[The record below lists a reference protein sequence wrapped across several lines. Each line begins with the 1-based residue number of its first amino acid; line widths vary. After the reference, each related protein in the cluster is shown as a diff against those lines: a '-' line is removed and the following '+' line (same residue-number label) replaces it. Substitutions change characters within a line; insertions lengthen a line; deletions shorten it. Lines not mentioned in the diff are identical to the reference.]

1 LLNSDTMRNK
11 DMGDYAYDGDA
22 KGIALLLDKGF
33 DANIQDSNGYT
44 ALMIAAMR
52 GYKDC
57 VTLLLDKGFDA
68 NIQDSNG
75 YTALMI
81 AAMRGCKDCVSLL
94 LDKGADVT
102 IKDKD
107 GETAIKYLKADDVLE
122 GPFFYPFI
130 LFQTALLLVQ
140 CKSPAT
146 VLNKMYKVP
155 KGKSQSEILDIM
167 QRYLTDNDTSTLY
180 HFLVFSHGLMLATKS
195 NLFEEAD
202 LADRSR
208 QTNSVIVE
216 LFKSESLDKVDH
228 LLQLL
233 MPHLDFDGY
242 DNKHSEVLEQLR
254 YRYNAERIYSQYH
267 QDEQRMFITINA
279 AHCIKYPDSSCVL
292 HYCLNNGLKFIFQ
305 FSQVSGIVASVFYST
320 IAPSELRLKRP
331 VDNYNNLYIYSAG
344 NGYIEACLMFGYMS
358 EKEKERCYQIFE
370 MNKNGRYCPFYM
382 FVLEAISKLATIT
395 LVGYLCV
402 NYDSGYESVE
412 AVEVILAIMIVG
424 NIVYE
429 VGQLQ
434 EIGFVFSAYF
444 DSWNILDLSSL
455 LLLVLWGLLALLAM
469 YPEVEMI
476 GRLCLYLSSIPLS
489 LALLQTFSVN
499 KAVGQLI
506 IMIIAMTSDLVSFFV
521 VYVVCTVGFTMT
533 LTSLSNVIT
542 ASTDDDDVNQSYGGY
557 SSLWGSFL
565 GLYSSTLGGFDIMTV
580 ESTQVKTLFT
590 VLSMIYLLASSGQST
605 TYTTTHILLILS

>member
-1 LLNSDTMRNK
+1 M
-11 DMGDYAYDGDA
+11 AA
-22 KGIALLLDKGF
+22 EKGHLEIAGVLID
-33 DANIQDSNGYT
+33 
-44 ALMIAAMR
+44 R
-52 GYKDC
+52 
-57 VTLLLDKGFDA
+57 
-68 NIQDSNG
+68 
-75 YTALMI
+75 
-81 AAMRGCKDCVSLL
+81 
-94 LDKGADVT
+94 GADVT
-102 IKDKD
+102 TKNSY
-107 GETAIKYLKADDVLE
+107 GETALEYLGADVVLQKH
-122 GPFFYPFI
+122 PFI
-130 LFQTALLLVQ
+130 LFQTALPLAQ
-140 CKSPAT
+140 CKSPAN
-146 VLNKMYKVP
+146 VLSTLYSVDVQG
-155 KGKSQSEILDIM
+155 GKPQSEILNIV

-180 HFLVFSHGLMLATKS
+180 HLLVFSHGLVLAMKS

-208 QTNSVIVE
+208 QINSVIIE
-216 LFKSESLDKVDH
+216 LFKSDKVDH

-233 MPHLDFDGY
+233 VPHLDFVGY
-242 DNKHSEVLEQLR
+242 YNSHSEVLEELETSLSLSEEKKK
-254 YRYNAERIYSQYH
+254 AIHSHYS
-267 QDEQRMFITINA
+267 QDEQRRLTTINA

-292 HYCLNNGLKFIFQ
+292 HYCLKNGLKFIFQ

-331 VDNYNNLYIYSAG
+331 VTDYNGLCIYFAG
-344 NGYIEACLMFGYMS
+344 NKFIETSIMFRRMS
-358 EKEKERCYQIFE
+358 EKERDRCFQIFD

-382 FVLEAISKLATIT
+382 FVLEAISKLATTT

-402 NYDSGYESVE
+402 NYDSSYESVK
-412 AVEVILAIMIVG
+412 AVEVVLAIMIVG

-434 EIGFVFSAYF
+434 EVGFVFSAHF
-444 DSWNILDLSSL
+444 DSWNIMDLSSL
-455 LLLVLWGLLALLAM
+455 LLLVLWGLLVM
-469 YPEVEMI
+469 YPEVKMV

-506 IMIIAMTSDLVSFFV
+506 IMIVAMTSDLVSFFV
-521 VYVVCTVGFTMT
+521 VYVVCTVGFTVT
-533 LTSLSNVIT
+533 LTGLSGVIT

-565 GLYSSTLGGFDIMTV
+565 GLYSSTLGSFDILTA

-605 TYTTTHILLILS
+605 T